1 MLHFEDRD
9 SHWRNRHNMNKKIM
23 TRFVQFVNR
32 VLLLHSLNASNIQ
45 SFSLSISV
53 FYKDL
58 CPLNRW
64 ISDVLNRGVKELCM
78 NLTVQLEINA
88 HSFLESPNLEKLK
101 LRNCSIRIPTSRC
114 LSSLT
119 VLKFFGVTLIS
130 DPSNR
135 SQKLILNFPV
145 LRTYEAEDCTWV
157 NVKSVTFEVPL
168 LKVLSVKLPSW
179 STFTLSRTK
188 FKFRASRLTQ
198 FSYGSYMLPGMF
210 TLELDSSA
218 HIASANISPGKFNGE
233 NNEETAFL
241 AYKLLEQFH
250 SNMQCLKFRRSEILE
265 VVKGSIVAGS
275 LKFEMLSHLELGN
288 VAGEILL
295 MFLMCTPFLKTLILE
310 VLIQFKEEVLVPKLV
325 PACFESNLQVVQ
337 FGRLNGDEHE
347 MRFVKHVL
355 EKALVLETVKY
366 SVSLELLEGD
376 ASMSFRAY
384 DCYIQ

>member
-198 FSYGSYMLPGMF
+198 FSYGS
-210 TLELDSSA
+210 
-218 HIASANISPGKFNGE
+218 
-233 NNEETAFL
+233 
-241 AYKLLEQFH
+241 
-250 SNMQCLKFRRSEILE
+250 
-265 VVKGSIVAGS
+265 IVAGS

-366 SVSLELLEGD
+366 SVTKGLCRSNFENVKEKIF
-376 ASMSFRAY
+376 SFKRSEKLVLMEFMLV
-384 DCYIQ
+384 